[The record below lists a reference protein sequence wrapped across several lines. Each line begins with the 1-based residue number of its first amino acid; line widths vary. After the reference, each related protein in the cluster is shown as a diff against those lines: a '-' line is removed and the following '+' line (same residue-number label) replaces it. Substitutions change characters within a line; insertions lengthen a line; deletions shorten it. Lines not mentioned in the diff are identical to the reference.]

1 MKYEPFSLYM
11 RFLLM
16 EHDSSHSDLSRRTGL
31 GRAMLTSMI
40 NGRTLPSLPSIPL
53 ISEALSLDPSER
65 DRLILLANLAHSPPM
80 IQRQV
85 ERYRVE
91 VKRLRARLPSV
102 DPSLPDIAPCH
113 A

>member
-40 NGRTLPSLPSIPL
+40 NGRTLPALTAIPL
-53 ISEALSLDPSER
+53 IADALMLEPSER
-65 DRLILLANLAHSPPM
+65 DRLILLAHLAHSTPM
-80 IQRQV
+80 IQSRF
-85 ERYRVE
+85 ERYRIE
-91 VKRLRARLPSV
+91 LKRLRARLPSV
-102 DPSLPDIAPCH
+102 EPALPVPDPCLA
-113 A
+113 